1 MPASHAGV
9 AASYGVRPVWT
20 GSHAGWTRKRR
31 GRSSGRPGSTRGL
44 TVAVRGDGTAADL
57 PTEVIRTASGSLEYR
72 WEPRDGPVVVVLHG
86 GHMRAGLSLGEK
98 VYCAAGYSLLVPSRP
113 GYGATDLSVGA
124 APEDFADA
132 VALLCGLLG
141 IDQVE
146 ACAGVSAGG
155 PTAVALAARHP
166 DLVRRLVLESA
177 VGPLSWPGAGTRRLG
192 RVVFSPRSEG
202 AVWRLTRWLLERRPE
217 AALRMLLA
225 ELTTGRS
232 QDVLDQ
238 LSGEHRAEAIALLSS
253 MRSGRGFVND
263 LAQLGGGRRF
273 WEGRVAQ
280 PALVIASMRDGSVPG
295 TELCLDL
302 APIGG

>member
-1 MPASHAGV
+1 M
-9 AASYGVRPVWT
+9 
-20 GSHAGWTRKRR
+20 
-31 GRSSGRPGSTRGL
+31 
-44 TVAVRGDGTAADL
+44 
-57 PTEVIRTASGSLEYR
+57 I
-72 WEPRDGPVVVVLHG
+72 VVLHG

-98 VYCAAGYSLLVPSRP
+98 LYGAAGYSLLVPSRP

-124 APEDFADA
+124 APEGFADA
-132 VALLCGLLG
+132 VAVLCGLLG

-217 AALRMLLA
+217 AALSMLLA
-225 ELTTGRS
+225 ELTTGRP

-238 LSGEHRAEAIALLSS
+238 LSGEHRAEVIALLSS

-280 PALVIASMRDGSVPG
+280 PALVIASRRDGSVPYAHAVELARTLPRAELVDSEAAG
-295 TELCLDL
+295 HFVWFGPDRNHIEQLITEFL
-302 APIGG
+302 AQDATAGGG